1 MSVFTYAAII
11 NAGLLILSGWIAWL
25 VYNGKTLLILSL
37 LLIPVLYQTPYEKS
51 KRIEKKKENNDE
63 VSASPEKETAAQERN
78 DD

>member
-25 VYNGKTLLILSL
+25 VYNGKTLLLLSL

-51 KRIEKKKENNDE
+51 KRIEKKKNNDE